1 MRDTY
6 KQQLEREVLAAMG
19 AGLAALRLVEYPWK
33 NKGLNE
39 TVADR
44 GVDAGLVSRL
54 QHPYAGDGALGPQN
68 TVH

>member
-1 MRDTY
+1 
-6 KQQLEREVLAAMG
+6 MG